1 MGNKKRKI
9 FVSRDKFN
17 EVLQI
22 KEKTLT
28 ALCEEAGLSYN
39 TIRQCINKESIME
52 DDLWTLCRVL
62 DVSFYYVTDNEG
74 REKRH
79 ISQMDQDF
87 INEGNYITDSK
98 GYIIRDFI
106 DGTFREFKI
115 IGKDRFKEWF
125 SQSGLCTYSFRKR
138 GIQIDD
144 IENQFPTY
152 FDYIIARVEAFI
164 SQYNEDLLKDRG
176 TVSKFSEDD

>member
-17 EVLQI
+17 EVLRI

-106 DGTFREFKI
+106 AGTLREFRI
-115 IGKDRFKEWF
+115 MDKDRFKEWF
-125 SQSGLCTYSFRKR
+125 FHSYLCTYDFKEC
-138 GIQIDD
+138 GIQEND
-144 IENQFPTY
+144 IENQFPSY
-152 FDYIIARVEAFI
+152 FDDIIIRVENLI
-164 SQYNEDLLKDRG
+164 SQYNATLLKDRNK
-176 TVSKFSEDD
+176 VSGFSEDD